1 MKKKSLVLTMAS
13 VAAIAAIGVGATF
26 AYFTDSKETS
36 NPFTLGDIEIELTE
50 PNWDEANGV
59 NILPMQTVEKDPTV
73 TNTGDNDA
81 YIFVKVT
88 VPTAEVMVEGDETA
102 STQELFTLNNISSNW
117 TLISS
122 NDSEYVY
129 AYNEA
134 VAPGDSTD
142 ALFESVTLVNLIE
155 DDYAEIIESLDI
167 DVQAY
172 GVQTVSFDDAEA
184 AWNATFAN

>member
-102 STQELFTLNNISSNW
+102 STQELFTLNNVSSNW

-134 VAPGDSTD
+134 VAPEASTD
-142 ALFESVTLVNLIE
+142 ALFESVTLVNLVE

-172 GVQTVSFDDAEA
+172 GVQTVSFDSAEA